1 MSQLPDNLSR
11 IGDELEAAAEREI
24 AARTERRAAIRR
36 GIVVA
41 LVAVTPA
48 VLVMPEAL
56 APLHPTPIESLAP
69 SGEIVDHELGA
80 DEAHVAARVR
90 VSSRARPA
98 RPRRAG
104 AAARTARPASRPSPP
119 WGVQRA
125 RL

>member
-24 AARTERRAAIRR
+24 AARKERRAAIRR
-36 GIVVA
+36 GIVVV

-56 APLHPTPIESLAP
+56 APLHPASIRSIAP
-69 SGEIVDHELGA
+69 AGEIVDHELGA

-90 VSSRARPA
+90 ASSRARPA
-98 RPRRAG
+98 PRQRE
-104 AAARTARPASRPSPP
+104 AAARTPRPASTRIPV